1 MTSQLV
7 RYEAARRALAEAQR
21 VDEVK
26 DIHDKAMAMQV
37 YAKQAKDREL
47 IEHATEI
54 RMRAEIRAGEL
65 LREMKKNK
73 GARASGSNQHKKKV
87 RSQPD
92 TAPTLTDIG
101 ITKTQSSR
109 WQKLAKMPKTE
120 QEKKIETAK
129 RKAESAIE
137 PPERAKA
144 AKPKKGKTS
153 AAPPPPKPHAE
164 SSIDPRLRC
173 LGRLRALILEWLPD
187 IPPSEW
193 TQFIADLH
201 IEIDETVQE
210 LKSPANDGHHPVNQP
225 A

>member
-1 MTSQLV
+1 MSNQLA
-7 RYEAARRALAEAQR
+7 RYEAARHALAEARR

-47 IEHATEI
+47 INDATDI

-65 LREMKKNK
+65 LAEMTKNK
-73 GARASGSNQHKKKV
+73 GAVPGKTGRKTRPV
-87 RSQPD
+87 LDTQPKL
-92 TAPTLTDIG
+92 ADIG
-101 ITKTQSSR
+101 VTKDQSSR
-109 WQKLAKMPKTE
+109 WQKLAKMPKAE

-129 RKAESAIE
+129 RKAESAVE
-137 PPERAKA
+137 PPKRAKA
-144 AKPKKGKTS
+144 AKAKKGKTS

-164 SSIDPRLRC
+164 SSIDPRVRC

-210 LKSPANDGHHPVNQP
+210 LKSPANDGHHPARQP